1 MRKMKEQSLE
11 IYQNLY
17 RITEKNMEKNQMK
30 MDFTEDAFLH
40 GTKGKRGEADMLE
53 LAKLDNPS
61 FIQSCYVSFFYRIPD
76 EGAAK
81 RWEREY
87 GMNRVDFQKKVV
99 KSLTNSQEFL
109 DKKVVLKNNIYS
121 DKHIVNYQ
129 IQVAE
134 LKENTSN
141 KEEDVS
147 KVNMIETSI
156 METNL
161 GINRLYGYYKKL
173 PKPMKTVIRRIAGLK
188 D

>member
-1 MRKMKEQSLE
+1 MEEQSLE
-11 IYQNLY
+11 VYQNLY
-17 RITEKNMEKNQMK
+17 RITEKNMKKNEKK
-30 MDFTEDAFLH
+30 IDFTEATFLH
-40 GTKGKRGEADMLE
+40 GTKGRRGVADMLE

-87 GMNRVDFQKKVV
+87 GMNNADFQKKVV

-121 DKHIVNYQ
+121 ENHMVNYQ
-129 IQVAE
+129 IEVKTDNAVGTNQEINQGV
-134 LKENTSN
+134 
-141 KEEDVS
+141 
-147 KVNMIETSI
+147 
-156 METNL
+156 NL

-173 PKPMKTVIRRIAGLK
+173 PKPIKTIIRRIAGLK